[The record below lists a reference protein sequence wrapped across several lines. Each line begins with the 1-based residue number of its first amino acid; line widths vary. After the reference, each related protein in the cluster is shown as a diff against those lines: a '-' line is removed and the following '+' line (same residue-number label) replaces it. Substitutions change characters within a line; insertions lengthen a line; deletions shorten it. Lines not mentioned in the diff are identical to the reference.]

1 MPDAHQKPRPARNWK
16 LALRA
21 LEHRNFR
28 LYFGGQ
34 GLSVIGTWMTRT
46 AIAWLVYK
54 LTGSAILLG
63 VVAFAG
69 QLPTFLLAPF
79 AGVWVDR
86 LPRRPLLV
94 VTQALA
100 MAESLA
106 LAVLAFT
113 HITIIEIIA
122 LSAFQGFINAFDMP
136 GRQSFLVDMVEGHE
150 ALGNA
155 IALNSSMVNL
165 ARLIGP
171 AVAGL
176 IIALWGESWCF
187 LIDGISYI
195 AVLASL
201 VAMANLP
208 QRMAQARRSML
219 MSLREGW
226 SFVSGFAP
234 ARNLLLLVALVSLVG
249 IPYTVLMPLFA
260 GNVLHGGAHTLGFLL
275 GAAGAGALLGAVRL
289 AARPSVRGLTKV
301 VPISAGLF
309 GFGLLTFGLSHW
321 LWLSLPLIFVAGLGM
336 MQQMAST
343 NTILQTVVDD
353 EKRGRVM
360 AFYTMAF
367 VGMAPWGSLLS
378 GWMANRMGA
387 PHTLVLNGAVCMGSA
402 AWFATQLKT
411 VRNAI
416 RPVYQRL
423 GIIPE
428 MTTGIQSA
436 AALTTPPQE

>member
-1 MPDAHQKPRPARNWK
+1 MPGPHPPTHPGHNWRRSI
-16 LALRA
+16 RA

-46 AIAWLVYK
+46 AVAWLVYK

-86 LPRRPLLV
+86 LPRRPLLLW
-94 VTQALA
+94 TQALA
-100 MAESLA
+100 MVQSFA
-106 LAVLAFT
+106 LAALAFT
-113 HITIIEIIA
+113 HITIAEIIA
-122 LSAFQGFINAFDMP
+122 LMALQGLINAFDMP

-171 AVAGL
+171 AVAGF
-176 IIALWGESWCF
+176 IIALWGESFCF

-201 VAMANLP
+201 VAMSHLP
-208 QRMAQARRSML
+208 QQLQQVRRSMVTA
-219 MSLREGW
+219 LREGW
-226 SFVSGFAP
+226 SYVTGFAP
-234 ARNLLLLVALVSLVG
+234 ARNLLLLMALVSLVG
-249 IPYTVLMPLFA
+249 MPYTVLMPLFA
-260 GNVLHGGAHTLGFLL
+260 GNVLKGGAHTLGYLL
-275 GAAGAGALLGAVRL
+275 GAAGAGALTGAVRL
-289 AARPSVRGLTKV
+289 AARPSVRGLTRL
-301 VPISAGLF
+301 VPFSAGWFGAGLLAF
-309 GFGLLTFGLSHW
+309 GFSHW

-378 GWMANRMGA
+378 GWMAQKLGA
-387 PHTLVLNGAVCMGSA
+387 PHTLVINGAVCMAGA
-402 AWFATQLKT
+402 LWFASRLRT
-411 VRNAI
+411 VRDAI

-428 MTTGIQSA
+428 MTAGIQSA